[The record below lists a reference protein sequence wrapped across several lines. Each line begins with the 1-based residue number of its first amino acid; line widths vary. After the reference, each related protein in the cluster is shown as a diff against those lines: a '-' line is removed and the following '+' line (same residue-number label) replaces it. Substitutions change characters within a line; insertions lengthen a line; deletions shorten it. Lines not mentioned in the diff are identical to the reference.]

1 MTTDTATDTAPE
13 TAIETAMPARIP
25 GTVQFDLASREGGEP
40 HRLFLYTP
48 PGEPPAEGW
57 PVLYLLDGNAVIAT
71 AVEALRAQAPY
82 TLGTGVAFG
91 VIVAIGYPTEEA
103 YDSLRRSWDLGPPP
117 GQTYPPFFEGGPPVR
132 TGGADEF
139 LAFIEDEVKPEIA
152 RRVPVNARR
161 QAIFGHSFGGL
172 FVLHALF
179 QKPDAFSG
187 WISASPAIWWEG
199 AGIVER
205 ALAFVTDGKGGGGR
219 LLLLVGEYE
228 QQLAPFQI
236 GAEDAEKRR
245 ASFLESRIVDHTRE
259 MAERLA
265 PVPGLATT
273 YEFLPGETHMS
284 VLPASINHALRVAF
298 GVNRAG

>member
-1 MTTDTATDTAPE
+1 MTIETAPKI
-13 TAIETAMPARIP
+13 AIETATPARIP
-25 GTVQFDLASREGGEP
+25 GTVQFDLASGDDGEP
-40 HRLFLYTP
+40 HRIFLYTP
-48 PGEPPAEGW
+48 PGEPPAGGW

-82 TLGTGVAFG
+82 TLGTGITFG
-91 VIVAIGYPTEEA
+91 VIVAIGYPTDEA

-117 GQTYPPFFEGGPPVR
+117 GQAYPSFVEGGPPVR

-139 LAFIEDEVKPEIA
+139 FAFIENEVKPEIA
-152 RRVPVNARR
+152 RRVPVDAGR

-179 QKPDAFSG
+179 QKPDAFTA

-205 ALAFVTDGKGGGGR
+205 AEAFVADGKGGGGR

-236 GAEDAEKRR
+236 GAVDAEKRL

-259 MAERLA
+259 MADRLA
-265 PVPGLATT
+265 PVPRLATT
-273 YEFLPGETHMS
+273 YQFLPGETHMS
-284 VLPASINHALRVAF
+284 VLPSSINHALRVAF
-298 GVNRAG
+298 EVPHGR

>member
-1 MTTDTATDTAPE
+1 MTPE
-13 TAIETAMPARIP
+13 TPIETATVSPTPALIP
-25 GTVQFDLASREGGEP
+25 GTVQFDLASREGGAP
-40 HRLFLYTP
+40 HRIYLYTP
-48 PGEPPAEGW
+48 PGEAPAGGW

-71 AVEALRAQAPY
+71 AVEAVRAQAPY
-82 TLGTGVAFG
+82 TLGTGITFG

-132 TGGADEF
+132 TGGADGF
-139 LAFIEDEVKPEIA
+139 LAFIENEVKPEIA

-179 QKPDAFSG
+179 QRPDAFAA

-199 AGIVER
+199 AGIVAR
-205 ALAFVTDGKGGGGR
+205 AQAVVAAGQEGTGQGGGR

-236 GAEDAEKRR
+236 GAVDAEKRR

-284 VLPASINHALRVAF
+284 VLPACINHAVRFAF
-298 GVNRAG
+298 GAVHGE

>member
-1 MTTDTATDTAPE
+1 MKLETATVTATE
-13 TAIETAMPARIP
+13 TATPARIP
-25 GTVQFDLASREGGEP
+25 GTVQFDLASREGGAP
-40 HRLFLYTP
+40 HRIFLYTP

-82 TLGTGVAFG
+82 TLGTGITFG

-132 TGGADEF
+132 TGGADGF
-139 LAFIEDEVKPEIA
+139 LAFIENEVKPEIA
-152 RRVPVNARR
+152 RRVPVDARR
-161 QAIFGHSFGGL
+161 QSIFGHSFGGL

-179 QKPDAFSG
+179 QRPNAFSG

-199 AGIVER
+199 AGIVDRAQDFVAAGQGGER
-205 ALAFVTDGKGGGGR
+205 RGDGR

-236 GAEDAEKRR
+236 GAEDAEKRL
-245 ASFLESRIVDHTRE
+245 ASFLESRIVDNTRE

-265 PVPGLATT
+265 PVPGLTTT
-273 YEFLPGETHMS
+273 YQFLPGETHMS

-298 GVNRAG
+298 GANHAG